1 MKRYGNTNAVIE
13 GHSSSVGSAEYNQ
26 FLSQKRADSVKNM
39 LSTTYGI
46 DASRLTAVGYGETQL
61 KDTANTGEA
70 HKANRRIAVKV
81 TTKVKTKAT
90 R

>member
-1 MKRYGNTNAVIE
+1 
-13 GHSSSVGSAEYNQ
+13 
-26 FLSQKRADSVKNM
+26 
-39 LSTTYGI
+39 STTYGI